1 MNRNAARTPHNLIYG
16 AMKPAPTVVPN
27 FAAIRSAGDAYAALP
42 ADGSGSS
49 AARTARPA
57 SGSMRRK
64 ALACGAAAFIIIN
77 LAGSIAALGM
87 AFYVSSLASDIEAA
101 IHKVNTVYN
110 PLLTAVG
117 QIDNMYDW
125 GARGAV
131 WTLELLRAACGIPD
145 FIPAELRGLLCHGNA
160 TRMVS

>member
-1 MNRNAARTPHNLIYG
+1 
-16 AMKPAPTVVPN
+16 
-27 FAAIRSAGDAYAALP
+27 
-42 ADGSGSS
+42 
-49 AARTARPA
+49 
-57 SGSMRRK
+57 
-64 ALACGAAAFIIIN
+64 
-77 LAGSIAALGM
+77 M

-145 FIPAELRGLLCHGNA
+145 FIPPELRGLLCGANA
-160 TRMVS
+160 TVFAS